1 MFDVIIAGAGSAG
14 CVLANRLSE
23 DPATRVLL
31 LEAGP
36 RDRKLE
42 IAIPAAFSKLFGT
55 KVDWGFETEPEPGTA
70 GRRVFFPRGR
80 TLGGSSSTNA
90 LMWVP
95 GHRADLEAW
104 EPLGWGHDALLPWL
118 RKTAAVMAPEAQ
130 RERNPMTDG
139 FLEAARE
146 RGWPSLPDLSDLELE
161 GAGPTAT
168 TTRNGRRRSA
178 ADAYLRPARRRRNLT
193 IWTGARVLRL
203 LVAEGRAVGVEVERA
218 GRRGI
223 VSAEREIVVCGGAIG
238 SPQMLMLS
246 GIGPAEHLRAHGIE
260 VHADLPVGRDL
271 RDHPVTPVLA
281 RTRRPVS
288 LKAADSP
295 ANLARWLVAR
305 RGMLA
310 SPVAQAAAFVRTGP
324 GLAAPDVEL
333 LFAPVLFVNEG
344 RTPPPEHGFTI
355 GPVVLKPRSR
365 GTVTLRSADPL
376 AAPAI
381 APGYLSDPEDVATMV
396 AGIGLARELLGS
408 RALAPWMD
416 GELAPGPGDHAAWAR
431 GSLMGLYHP
440 VGTCAMGAV
449 VDPEL
454 RVRGIDALRVVDASV
469 LPDIVRGH
477 TNAITLAVAERAAAV
492 IRGDARV
499 GWSGWADSSHP
510 TSSSSPEAVSSARRG

>member
-1 MFDVIIAGAGSAG
+1 
-14 CVLANRLSE
+14 
-23 DPATRVLL
+23 
-31 LEAGP
+31 
-36 RDRKLE
+36 
-42 IAIPAAFSKLFGT
+42 
-55 KVDWGFETEPEPGTA
+55 
-70 GRRVFFPRGR
+70 
-80 TLGGSSSTNA
+80 
-90 LMWVP
+90 
-95 GHRADLEAW
+95 
-104 EPLGWGHDALLPWL
+104 
-118 RKTAAVMAPEAQ
+118 MAPEAQ
-130 RERNPMTDG
+130 REPNPITDA

-146 RGWPSLPDLSDLELE
+146 RGWRSLPDLSNLDLE

-178 ADAYLRPARRRRNLT
+178 ADAYLRPARRRPNLT
-193 IWTGARVLRL
+193 VWTGARVLRV
-203 LVAEGRAVGVEVERA
+203 LVTEGRAVGVEVQRA
-218 GRRGI
+218 GRRELI
-223 VSAEREIVVCGGAIG
+223 TAAREVVVCGGAIG
-238 SPQMLMLS
+238 SPQVLMHS

-281 RTRRPVS
+281 RTRQPVT

-295 ANLARWLVAR
+295 ANLARWLLRR

-310 SPVAQAAAFVRTGP
+310 SPIAQAAAFVRTRP
-324 GLAAPDVEL
+324 DLAAPDVEL
-333 LFAPVLFVNEG
+333 LFAPVLFVDEG

-365 GTVTLRSADPL
+365 GTVTLRCADPL

-396 AGIGLARELLGS
+396 AGIELARELLSS

-416 GELAPGPGDHAAWAR
+416 GELAPGPDGGDLEVWAR

-440 VGTCAMGAV
+440 VGTCAIGAV
-449 VDPEL
+449 VDAEL

-492 IRGDARV
+492 MGGQARV

-510 TSSSSPEAVSSARRG
+510 TFSSSPAAASSARRG

>member
-14 CVLANRLSE
+14 CVLANRLTE
-23 DPATRVLL
+23 DPATWVLL

-42 IAIPAAFSKLFGT
+42 IAIPAAFPKLFCS
-55 KVDWGFETEPEPGTA
+55 KVDWAFETEPEPGTA

-104 EPLGWGHDALLPWL
+104 DPLGWGHDAVLPWL
-118 RKTAAVMAPEAQ
+118 ERAAAVMAPEPQ
-130 RERNPMTDG
+130 RERNPITNG

-146 RGWPSLPDLSDLELE
+146 RGWRSLPDLSDLDLE

-193 IWTGARVLRL
+193 VWTGARVLRV
-203 LVAEGRAVGVEVERA
+203 LVAEGRAVGVEVQRA
-218 GRRGI
+218 GRRELI
-223 VSAEREIVVCGGAIG
+223 AAAREVVVCGGAIG
-238 SPQMLMLS
+238 SPHMLMLS

-260 VHADLPVGRDL
+260 VRADLPVGHDL

-295 ANLARWLVAR
+295 ANLARWLVGR

-310 SPVAQAAAFVRTGP
+310 SPIGQAAAFVRTRP
-324 GLAAPDVEL
+324 ELAAPDLEL
-333 LFAPVLFVNEG
+333 LFAPVLFVDEG

-376 AAPAI
+376 VAPAI

-396 AGIGLARELLGS
+396 AGIEHARELLRTRG
-408 RALAPWMD
+408 LAPWMD
-416 GELAPGPGDHAAWAR
+416 GELAPGPGDHTAWAH
-431 GSLMGLYHP
+431 GSVMGLYHP
-440 VGTCAMGAV
+440 VGTCAIGTV
-449 VDPEL
+449 VDAEL

-469 LPDIVRGH
+469 LPDLVRGH
-477 TNAITLAVAERAAAV
+477 TNAITLAVAERAAAL
-492 IRGDARV
+492 IRGDTRV
-499 GWSGWADSSHP
+499 AWSGWDDSSHR
-510 TSSSSPEAVSSARRG
+510 TSSSSPEAVSSAKRG